1 MDPPE
6 TARGWVTAFNADD
19 GTVVWKYQ
27 TPKPVLAAI
36 TPTAGGLVFA
46 ADLGGTLYAFD
57 AATGAIVWRTDT
69 GLANGGGL
77 ITYRTKDR
85 QFLAIASG
93 MKSPIWPGGSSQN
106 RILVF
111 GLP

>member
-1 MDPPE
+1 M
-6 TARGWVTAFNADD
+6 TAFDADN
-19 GTVVWKYQ
+19 GTVVWKHQ

-57 AATGAIVWRTDT
+57 ATTGQIVWRTDT

-77 ITYRTKDR
+77 ITYRTGDR
-85 QFLAIASG
+85 QFMALASG
-93 MKSPIWPGGSSQN
+93 MKSPIWPGASSQS

-111 GLP
+111 GLH